1 MFETTNPYIYTYMVY
16 IHLHRIF
23 PWLVITSYNASPASC
38 HVPQP
43 ATILAGLPRTFC
55 AGLMPGWGI
64 WVTLGGGASQLGIS
78 PLMMVI
84 QYDLIWF
91 IIIFAEFH
99 EHRLYRRFAIAFW
112 RRSLRSKF
120 LWTTLSLWYFHC
132 QIPRMAG
139 KIQETTQ
146 YSKVKSHEN
155 ESVAHYNN
163 SIQKIASYDLTQT
176 LASLKRRTYQ
186 TAVHWV
192 QVWLLWSELNEQP
205 KLTYQNR
212 QFIRIALDCLP
223 N

>member
-1 MFETTNPYIYTYMVY
+1 
-16 IHLHRIF
+16 
-23 PWLVITSYNASPASC
+23 
-38 HVPQP
+38 
-43 ATILAGLPRTFC
+43 
-55 AGLMPGWGI
+55 MPGWGI

-91 IIIFAEFH
+91 IIIFVEFH

-139 KIQETTQ
+139 TIQETTQ

-163 SIQKIASYDLTQT
+163 SIPKIASYDLIQT
-176 LASLKRRTYQ
+176 LASLILKNTSNRGSLGSGMTSLVRAKRT
-186 TAVHWV
+186 TKT
-192 QVWLLWSELNEQP
+192 N
-205 KLTYQNR
+205 
-212 QFIRIALDCLP
+212 LP
-223 N
+223 E